1 MQNIIIPD
9 SKVAKDATQL
19 IYEISPAFLYNHC
32 LRTYAF
38 GDALGK
44 KYGFKYDQELF
55 YLASVLHDVGLTD
68 RVCCKHSF
76 EYEGADYAES
86 FLHSHGL
93 PQNKI
98 DVVREAI
105 ILHTSEI
112 AEEKQP
118 EIALVHLGAGM
129 DVVGLR
135 IEDIPEETFNFIIEA
150 YPRLGFKK
158 SMIELIKYDANLK
171 NAQQQPNNLSSS
183 MLRMGFVDWV
193 MNAPF
198 KD

>member
-1 MQNIIIPD
+1 MDNIIIPD
-9 SKVAKDATQL
+9 SKVAKEATQL
-19 IYEISPAFLYNHC
+19 VYEISPKFLYNHC

-38 GDALGK
+38 GGALGK
-44 KYGFKYDQELF
+44 KYGFNYDQELF
-55 YLASVLHDVGLTD
+55 YLASVLHDIGLTEQ
-68 RVCCKHSF
+68 VCCKHSF
-76 EYEGADYAES
+76 EYEGADHAEKFLRSHS
-86 FLHSHGL
+86 FS
-93 PQNKI
+93 QDKI
-98 DVVREAI
+98 NVVREAI
-105 ILHTSEI
+105 ILHTSVI

-129 DVVGLR
+129 DVMGLR
-135 IEDIPEETFNFIIEA
+135 IEDISEETFHYIIET

-158 SMIELIKYDANLK
+158 SMIELIKYDSKLK

-198 KD
+198 KE

>member
-1 MQNIIIPD
+1 MFTNICFWWC
-9 SKVAKDATQL
+9 V
-19 IYEISPAFLYNHC
+19 
-32 LRTYAF
+32 
-38 GDALGK
+38 GK

-55 YLASVLHDVGLTD
+55 YLASVLHDIGLTEQ
-68 RVCCKHSF
+68 VCCKHSF
-76 EYEGADYAES
+76 EYEGADHAEKFLRSHS
-86 FLHSHGL
+86 FS
-93 PQNKI
+93 QDKI

-118 EIALVHLGAGM
+118 EIALVHFGAGM
-129 DVVGLR
+129 DVIGLR
-135 IEDIPEETFNFIIEA
+135 IEDISEETFNFIIET

-158 SMIELIKYDANLK
+158 SMIELIKYDSNLK

-198 KD
+198 KE